1 MNGFDVM
8 VVRCDGV
15 ADIGGV
21 SRAHM
26 IFNTPILWK
35 KITYHGKVVVSAIGD
50 DVTDTG
56 NISVSD
62 LSYLSIRSKKIV
74 PVIFFLRI
82 GVLKKGPVLEIRAS
96 QKFYRRWAR

>member
-1 MNGFDVM
+1 MNGVDVTI
-8 VVRCDGV
+8 VGYVCV

-21 SRAHM
+21 SRTHM

-62 LSYLSIRSKKIV
+62 LSYLSIRS
-74 PVIFFLRI
+74 
-82 GVLKKGPVLEIRAS
+82 
-96 QKFYRRWAR
+96 

>member
-1 MNGFDVM
+1 MITVAYSVLQCNEYWLLILINHRRWCTVITEFSILVI
-8 VVRCDGV
+8 RCGSV

-35 KITYHGKVVVSAIGD
+35 KITYHRKVVVSVIGD
-50 DVTDTG
+50 DASDTG

-62 LSYLSIRSKKIV
+62 LSYLSIRS
-74 PVIFFLRI
+74 
-82 GVLKKGPVLEIRAS
+82 
-96 QKFYRRWAR
+96 